1 MENISKFGKQQNIKK
16 PKELLGNWME
26 IFSLDVDPGS
36 EVIPM
41 SVLEYFLPPTLCVP
55 SNPLLGCLYRL

>member
-26 IFSLDVDPGS
+26 IFSLDVNPGL
-36 EVIPM
+36 EVISM
-41 SVLEYFLPPTLCVP
+41 AVLEYFFPLTLRPPLI
-55 SNPLLGCLYRL
+55 LF

>member
-1 MENISKFGKQQNIKK
+1 MIIMENISKYGKQQNIKK

-26 IFSLDVDPGS
+26 TFSLDVNPAS

-41 SVLEYFLPPTLCVP
+41 AVLEYFPAFYSSSTL
-55 SNPLLGCLYRL
+55 